1 MIIGVPKEIKSDENR
16 VSVIPFGVKRLT
28 DLGCKVLIEHNAG
41 LASGYSNQNYITAG
55 AEIVNKPSDIF
66 YDSDMIIKVKEPQPI
81 EFDYIK
87 ENQMVFTYFHFAADK
102 SLTDNFIK
110 SNAIAISY
118 ETVQEENG
126 NLPLLVPM
134 SEVAG
139 RMAIQ
144 NGAKALEANMGG
156 KGLLLSGV
164 PGVEPATVTVLGGG
178 IVGTNSAKL
187 AAGLGAKVNILDV
200 SADRLRYLDDIMPSN
215 VTTLYSHEHNIREVL
230 KNTDLLIGSVLIPGA
245 KAPKLVDRDM
255 LSLLR
260 KGSVIVDVAVD
271 QGGCVETSR
280 PTTHKQPIFEV
291 DSIIHYCV
299 ANMPGAV
306 PFTSTTALCNVTYPY
321 IELIAKNSLEKALE
335 LDHSLVKGLN
345 IYKGN
350 IVHKAVAEAFEY
362 NYTPLEKINFS

>member
-16 VSVIPFGVKRLT
+16 VSLIPFGAKRLS
-28 DLGCKVLIEHNAG
+28 DLGCDVLIENNAG
-41 LASGYSNQNYITAG
+41 LASGYSNQDYIDAG
-55 AEIVNKPSDIF
+55 AKIINNASDLF
-66 YDSDMIIKVKEPQPI
+66 YESDMIIKVKEPQSL
-81 EFDYIK
+81 EFNYIK
-87 ENQMVFTYFHFAADK
+87 ENQIIFTYFHFAADK
-102 SLTDNFIK
+102 KLTDKFIESK
-110 SNAIAISY
+110 AIALSY

-164 PGVEPATVTVLGGG
+164 PGVEPATVTILGGG

-215 VTTLYSHEHNIREVL
+215 VVTLYSHEHNIKEVL
-230 KNTDLLIGSVLIPGA
+230 VNTDLLIGSVLIPGA
-245 KAPKLVDRDM
+245 KAPKLVTKNM
-255 LSLLR
+255 LSILK

-271 QGGCVETSR
+271 QGGCVETSK
-280 PTTHKQPIFEV
+280 PTTHRNPTFEV
-291 DSIIHYCV
+291 DDIIHYCV

-321 IELIAKNSLEKALE
+321 IENIAKLGLKEAIKNKTLSN
-335 LDHSLVKGLN
+335 GLN
-345 IYKGN
+345 IYKGQ
-350 IVHKAVAEAFEY
+350 ITHKAVAKAFNY
-362 NYTPLEKINFS
+362 NYTSINTISIN